1 MVRSIGMV
9 AAVAAAA
16 LAIIVGVIAFNA
28 HRAENQARPPGGGG
42 QAGVPGHSMAAA
54 DLNQYLPDVLRPVAP
69 PPPVEAAGP
78 APVVSRATPSG
89 GSAVVAPPPPVRGC
103 STNGIIGVLTGLL
116 GIGGGC

>member
-28 HRAENQARPPGGGG
+28 HRAQDQARPPGGGG
-42 QAGVPGHSMAAA
+42 QAGVPGHSLAAA
-54 DLNQYLPDVLRPVAP
+54 EMNQYLPEAMRPVAP
-69 PPPVEAAGP
+69 PVAADAPGP

-89 GSAVVAPPPPVRGC
+89 GGAVAAPPPPARGC
-103 STNGIIGVLTGLL
+103 SGAGILGGLL
-116 GIGGGC
+116 NALGLGAGC